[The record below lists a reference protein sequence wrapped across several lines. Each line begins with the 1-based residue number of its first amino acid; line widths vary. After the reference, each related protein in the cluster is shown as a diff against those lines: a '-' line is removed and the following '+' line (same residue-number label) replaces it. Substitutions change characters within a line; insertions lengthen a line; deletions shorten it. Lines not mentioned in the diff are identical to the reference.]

1 MKMSGKG
8 LKKVSGYG
16 YGDHYIHIKI
26 DVPKKLDEKQLA
38 LMTAWAEIE
47 PGTPG
52 TMEYF
57 FTQFKNAMS
66 RSKYSLYWVLRLW
79 V

>member
-1 MKMSGKG
+1 MKNQAMNQLAEKSKG

-38 LMTAWAEIE
+38 LMTAWAEVE

-52 TMEYF
+52 TKEQHF
-57 FTQFKNAMS
+57 
-66 RSKYSLYWVLRLW
+66 
-79 V
+79 

>member
-52 TMEYF
+52 TME
-57 FTQFKNAMS
+57 
-66 RSKYSLYWVLRLW
+66 
-79 V
+79 